1 MIIQACCLNGQV
13 KFDISYLPTA
23 PYFCQFAFGE
33 IIATRKSLLDFAII
47 TFTFLYVDIFN
58 TLGTLIAC
66 AGKSGIIH
74 ENGSIPN
81 AKQALLADAIGTAA
95 GAALGTSTITTY
107 VESATGVAEGGR
119 TGLTAVIVG
128 VLFFASLF
136 LSPIFASIP
145 SAATAPALIIVGVM
159 MITPIKDIDYD
170 DFTEAIPAFLTMIFM
185 LCASNMADGIMM
197 GILSYVL
204 LKFFTGRRQ
213 EMDKMTYAIAA
224 FYFFTIILEILF

>member
-1 MIIQACCLNGQV
+1 MTNPS
-13 KFDISYLPTA
+13 FDP
-23 PYFCQFAFGE
+23 
-33 IIATRKSLLDFAII
+33 D
-47 TFTFLYVDIFN
+47 V
-58 TLGTLIAC
+58 
-66 AGKSGIIH
+66 
-74 ENGSIPN
+74 
-81 AKQALLADAIGTAA
+81 
-95 GAALGTSTITTY
+95 TTY
-107 VESATGVAEGGR
+107 VESATCVAEGGR

-224 FYFFTIILEILF
+224 FYLLKIILEIILSIKPEFSENEKAPRNPRSISFMPWNSGTFRFCTVIISKQMQYPPGWHW

>member
-1 MIIQACCLNGQV
+1 MVTRLFLCPDALTNPS
-13 KFDISYLPTA
+13 FDP
-23 PYFCQFAFGE
+23 
-33 IIATRKSLLDFAII
+33 D
-47 TFTFLYVDIFN
+47 V
-58 TLGTLIAC
+58 
-66 AGKSGIIH
+66 
-74 ENGSIPN
+74 
-81 AKQALLADAIGTAA
+81 
-95 GAALGTSTITTY
+95 TTY
-107 VESATGVAEGGR
+107 VESATCVAEGGR

-145 SAATAPALIIVGVM
+145 SATTAPALIIVGVM

-224 FYFFTIILEILF
+224 FYLLKIILEIILSIKPEFSENEKAPRNPRSISFMPWNSGTFRFCTVIISKQMQYPPGWHW